1 MPVNARG
8 VVMTIATG
16 LAVHASS
23 GSNLSRLSMPS
34 PIARQG
40 RAISESLLGIRFHM
54 SRWQILRTL
63 MLSAAAVAMVAM
75 ATVRKLARDLRPV
88 GSTPHS
94 QGAAVPAG
102 ALACVRQG
110 ALFLMLPARVK
121 LSARRCLP

>member
-1 MPVNARG
+1 
-8 VVMTIATG
+8 MTIATG

-40 RAISESLLGIRFHM
+40 RAISESLLGIRLHM

-75 ATVRKLARDLRPV
+75 ATVRKLARGAPLRPA

-94 QGAAVPAG
+94 QRAAVPAG
-102 ALACVRQG
+102 ALAR
-110 ALFLMLPARVK
+110 ALFLLPPARVK
-121 LSARRCLP
+121 LSARRCLS